1 MSDSLVGSR
10 KRVMLG
16 FGVVV
21 SVMALAAAAY
31 ACTAYKGTFTVTPT
45 GGTGSGVSSAVGNGT
60 GMNYCSTS
68 WGATFA
74 STGQAFNASVSAG
87 GCATAGQLKNGTY
100 TVNYFP
106 GDSSN
111 DCMNPGGIPL
121 GTMSV
126 NSAGSGSGSYNLAHA
141 VPGSG
146 QICVSDL
153 TAGQGNQLQVNV
165 V

>member
-1 MSDSLVGSR
+1 MVDSLVGSR
-10 KRVMLG
+10 KRLTLA
-16 FGVVV
+16 FGVLVG
-21 SVMALAAAAY
+21 VMAMAAAAF

-45 GGTGSGVSSAVGNGT
+45 GGTGSGVSSSVGNGT

-74 STGQAFNASVSAG
+74 STGQTFDASVSAG
-87 GCATAGQLKNGTY
+87 GCATAGALRNGTY

-106 GDSSN
+106 GGSSN
-111 DCMNPGGIPL
+111 DCMNPGGLPL

-126 NSAGSGSGSYNLAHA
+126 SGGSGSGSYSLQAA